1 MFPSLGPLLGQISEE
16 GNRPVTQLSTV
27 ESLPARFVCA
37 SITMTD
43 QQIMVTLIKLLRENH
58 VVTLSL
64 NAPPVS
70 IHQLKP

>member
-27 ESLPARFVCA
+27 ESLPARF
-37 SITMTD
+37 ITMTD